1 MHNDYDF
8 NLGYISHHGVL
19 GQKWG
24 IRRYQNPDGSL
35 TAAGRKHVYNQKQ
48 FKEVAENF
56 KGYYKNDLDDVR
68 AKSDAYKKTASDL
81 DDACNKFYDKAL
93 KDKDTKDDLYY
104 AIYYNSWEMGAD
116 DTTTNKASFNAMKSG
131 SIDEFMSGV
140 SSYSPSSASELRKA
154 SDANYK
160 AKQEYEDAIDKV
172 AMDVTEN
179 FGKTL
184 VRSSG
189 LLSASVQRGE
199 SYINNMLRSDSSFD
213 TEDYFNNGYEQISS
227 TGDPKKRKQVEDSLT
242 FEGYKKFVST
252 LE

>member
-1 MHNDYDF
+1 MNY
-8 NLGYISHHGVL
+8 LEHHGIL

-56 KGYYKNDLDDVR
+56 KGYYKNDLNAVR
-68 AKSDAYKKTASDL
+68 AKSNAYKKTASDL
-81 DDACNKFYDKAL
+81 NDACNKFYDKAL
-93 KDKDTKDDLYY
+93 KDKNTKDDLYY
-104 AIYYNSWEMGAD
+104 AIYYNSWEMGVD

-189 LLSASVQRGE
+189 LLSTSVQRGE

-213 TEDYFNNGYEQISS
+213 IEDYFDRGKEPISS
-227 TGDPKKRKQVEDSLT
+227 TGDPKKKKQVEDSLT